1 MMKKTILLS
10 VLALVLS
17 FSQVSANAEFEA
29 AWKAADEKRMEA
41 AAVGYEWR
49 DTKKFLK
56 QAKEAAE
63 QGDLD
68 KAMKLVAKAHEQSED
83 AITQQAREVHL
94 WSSRVIR

>member
-1 MMKKTILLS
+1 MKKMISLS
-10 VLALVLS
+10 VLALA
-17 FSQVSANAEFEA
+17 FSCTQAFANADFEA

-56 QAKEAAE
+56 QAKKAAE
-63 QGDLD
+63 GGDME
-68 KAMKLVAKAHEQSED
+68 KAMKLVAKAHEQAED

-94 WSSRVIR
+94 WNSRVIR